1 MDRKE
6 YNATHRIEDDYHGYA
21 LRVDDKG
28 KFMAFDDGGAKMG
41 EANSL
46 QALKDLLRKP
56 VKLDI
61 KGMVTGDSHFS
72 FEDNEEHMKAVHV
85 YAVTGLGTLLYSID
99 GEKKRA
105 TQYAHIYAFDPGRAS
120 RWEHFKAVREQA
132 DANLEKLMKGWPK
145 IDGKKLL
152 AENKP

>member
-1 MDRKE
+1 MNRRE
-6 YNATHRIEDDYHGYA
+6 YNATHRIEDDYHGYS

-28 KFMAFDDGGAKMG
+28 KFMAFDDAGAKMG

-46 QALKDLLRKP
+46 QALKDRLRKS

-61 KGMVTGDSHFS
+61 KGMVTGDSRFS
-72 FEDNEEHMKAVHV
+72 FEDDEKHMKAVHV

-99 GEKKRA
+99 GEKRRA
-105 TQYAHIYAFDPGRAS
+105 TQYDAIYVFDPERAS
-120 RWEHFKAVREQA
+120 KQEHFKAVREQA
-132 DANLEKLMKGWPK
+132 DANLDKLMKSWPK

-152 AENKP
+152 AKTKP